1 MVRTSIPEL
10 KKCHI
15 TFCYRPYIYISARF
29 MDKRLQL
36 QLNANRKI
44 SGVLRGYDA
53 FMNIVLDETFE
64 EISAT
69 ERRPVGMVVFIS
81 DVSVPF
87 FIYLVFRLYVE
98 IVS

>member
-1 MVRTSIPEL
+1 
-10 KKCHI
+10 
-15 TFCYRPYIYISARF
+15 

-53 FMNIVLDETFE
+53 FMNIVLDETVE

-69 ERRPVGMVVFIS
+69 ERRPVGMVVHYI
-81 DVSVPF
+81 
-87 FIYLVFRLYVE
+87 
-98 IVS
+98 